1 MEEGATDGK
10 SWIKTCASEGVDFAE
25 CPEDDAD
32 GDGDEDSHVRGACVL
47 ASNVKDEEYEQEST
61 HHFHVERAK
70 FFGQLDLI
78 VIDIFL
84 RNCRGDEEGH

>member
-25 CPEDDAD
+25 SPEDDAD

-47 ASNVKDEEYEQEST
+47 ASDMEDEEHEDASANDL
-61 HHFHVERAK
+61 HVERCPA
-70 FFGQLDLI
+70 FAQHDAGATFDT
-78 VIDIFL
+78 F
-84 RNCRGDEEGH
+84 RNLCW